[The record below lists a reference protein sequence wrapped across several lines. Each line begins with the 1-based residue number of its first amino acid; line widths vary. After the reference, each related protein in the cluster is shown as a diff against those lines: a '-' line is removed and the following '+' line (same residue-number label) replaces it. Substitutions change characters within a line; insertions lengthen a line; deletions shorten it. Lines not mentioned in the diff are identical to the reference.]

1 MQILR
6 VLALASLAAS
16 ISPALAQSS
25 PDNKTIPPEARTFTF
40 VPPPELRL
48 PPTLPQYI
56 FRGAPSN
63 LLQGDSLPRLTLNPA
78 QDNKPQTYLGLPSN
92 LSQNRLLVPPKNQ
105 LCYAMRSYRFNRDNP
120 TSDSTD
126 FAEYSTC
133 QSAADF
139 QMKAAL
145 DIHTR

>member
-48 PPTLPQYI
+48 PPQ
-56 FRGAPSN
+56 
-63 LLQGDSLPRLTLNPA
+63 
-78 QDNKPQTYLGLPSN
+78 
-92 LSQNRLLVPPKNQ
+92 
-105 LCYAMRSYRFNRDNP
+105 
-120 TSDSTD
+120 
-126 FAEYSTC
+126 
-133 QSAADF
+133 
-139 QMKAAL
+139 
-145 DIHTR
+145 